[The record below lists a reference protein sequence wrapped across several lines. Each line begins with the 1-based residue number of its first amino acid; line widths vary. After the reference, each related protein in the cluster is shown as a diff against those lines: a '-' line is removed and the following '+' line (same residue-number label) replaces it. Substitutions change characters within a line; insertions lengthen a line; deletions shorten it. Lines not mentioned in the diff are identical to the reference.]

1 MKVLLYINEDKDSGG
16 RNAEKLKRL
25 LSEKQIEYVEFKDG
39 EFPENKGLDGI
50 FVLGGDGTILRRTEI
65 ANAYCLPIIGIN
77 AGKLGFLS
85 EFEISEMEEA
95 VDCFVSGKLVKD
107 ERTTM
112 KIVYNGKSFYA
123 LNDVIVERR
132 YEDNRG
138 MVINVSVKI
147 ACSDTENV
155 IGDGVIV
162 ATPTGSTGY
171 SLSAGGSVL
180 APGIN
185 AFCVTAIAP
194 HSLRN
199 RPIIFSADY
208 PCELF
213 YTGGAKAGLFVDGK
227 LVANLNVNDKVSV
240 GKAERPTVFLR
251 RKNFDFFRRLRLK
264 LQDR

>member
-1 MKVLLYINEDKDSGG
+1 MRVLLYINEDKDSGG
-16 RNAEKLKRL
+16 KNAEKLKDL
-25 LSEKQIEYVEFKDG
+25 LSQYKIEYVEFCDG
-39 EFPENKGLDGI
+39 EFPENKDLSGI

-65 ANAYCLPIIGIN
+65 ANRYDLPIIGIN

-95 VDCFVSGKLVKD
+95 VSSFTSGDLVRDK
-107 ERTTM
+107 RTTM
-112 KIVYNGKSFYA
+112 KITYNGKNFYA
-123 LNDVIVERR
+123 LNDAIVERR

-147 ACSDTENV
+147 ASSNTENV

-162 ATPTGSTGY
+162 ASPTGSTGY

-199 RPIIFSADY
+199 RPIIFSADDG
-208 PCELF
+208 CELS

-227 LVANLNVNDKVSV
+227 LVANLNVNDKVFI